1 MSGGRFSSAWALA
14 VPDLLDGIRGR
25 RQLVV
30 RAVTPVLL
38 FAAVL
43 GVTLVLGDADPTRQE
58 RWTVA
63 VEGDLAGARATLDGL
78 GAGRLDYV
86 PTDDA
91 SLAVTEGADAAVRV
105 PPGLDAGLAEGGDAT
120 VELVEVTVD
129 ADSRAAVAQL
139 QAGLGERARVEA
151 LAAAGLPVDGVAFT
165 IDLTEVE
172 LTRRGTRVLGAELV
186 AAVVCLQAA
195 MLVSGAANRFRGR
208 RGGGQLVTQ
217 LVLPV
222 PRRRLATAKGLAEL
236 GVGSVAGV
244 PVLVP
249 VLALAVVVSA
259 REGGLAVGLAAVPAV
274 LAATV
279 VLGACTTALGVFVG
293 VAARSPEQ
301 VTLGSGAAVVGA
313 AVVAATVG
321 LGTLPRPPALAV
333 VPVAGVVSELRQLLS
348 GQARPAAL
356 VVALVATSVAA
367 LVISVA
373 SGRVLDGE
381 RLVGREA

>member
-217 LVLPV
+217 LVLPA

>member
-236 GVGSVAGV
+236 GVGS
-244 PVLVP
+244 
-249 VLALAVVVSA
+249 A